1 MFVLFPLRGFLIERL
16 SIHRLNI
23 PRAAIWAYGFI
34 RRSRILGRRRFGL
47 VYLTFCYRSSLCHRI
62 QDDLQH
68 DRRWVRNI
76 TDVIIQCIC
85 ARFRSS
91 LFLPYSMRESH
102 VLQVID
108 LCVST
113 RLAAYRLASLD
124 GRGTTLHD
132 VFWRLAHK
140 FAPKNRMKL

>member
-1 MFVLFPLRGFLIERL
+1 
-16 SIHRLNI
+16 
-23 PRAAIWAYGFI
+23 
-34 RRSRILGRRRFGL
+34 
-47 VYLTFCYRSSLCHRI
+47 
-62 QDDLQH
+62 
-68 DRRWVRNI
+68 
-76 TDVIIQCIC
+76 
-85 ARFRSS
+85 
-91 LFLPYSMRESH
+91 MRESH

-140 FAPKNRMKL
+140 FAPKNRMKLWNPVIDSVRMSKDHGVSCHWRWWIPKQQDASHGRFSRTLLPIPCFLRKKRLDSE